1 MTNFTTLHDIV
12 LFLFQNLFEFG
23 DKDGAQLKAK
33 FQHPLG
39 VAYDSN
45 KHQLYVADSYNHKIK
60 VIELTTNNVTT
71 CDFKDAQ
78 GNAIVLKEP
87 SAVCMSTC
95 NKYLYIC
102 NTNNHTIEVIDLSTS
117 TGHTLDL
124 RIDDDTKPK
133 PARSLP
139 PFKILTTPEILIHD
153 DGAKITLD
161 LNIMAGN
168 GSKFTDAP
176 QNWKLTF
183 SSQSWTTNQ
192 MAGTFVKSRDSSNP
206 EIFTKLSTTIEINA
220 TAYNTTNANNSME
233 ISYKL
238 SLCADTKGICFPKF
252 FNMVVPLKY
261 GSDGLAEVNHSANI
275 YVDLQRIEWEAV
287 MDK

>member
-1 MTNFTTLHDIV
+1 MV
-12 LFLFQNLFEFG
+12 LLLFQNLFEFG

-39 VAYDSN
+39 VAYDTI

-60 VIELTTNNVTT
+60 LIELPTNNVTT

-87 SAVCMSTC
+87 SAVCMSPC

-102 NTNNHTIEVIDLSTS
+102 NTNNHTIEVIDLNTS
-117 TGHTLDL
+117 IGHTLDL
-124 RIDDDTKPK
+124 RIDDETKPK

-139 PFKILTTPEILIHD
+139 PFKILTTPEILIHE
-153 DGAKITLD
+153 DGAKITLE
-161 LNIMAGN
+161 LNVMAGN

-176 QNWKLTF
+176 QNWKMTF
-183 SSQSWTTNQ
+183 SDQSWTTKQ
-192 MAGTFVKSRDSSNP
+192 LAGTFVKSRAPLNP
-206 EIFTKLSTTIEINA
+206 EICTKLSTTIEID
-220 TAYNTTNANNSME
+220 AYNATNANNSME

-252 FNMVVPLKY
+252 FNMIVPTKY
-261 GSDGLAEVNHSANI
+261 GTGGLAEVNHSANI
-275 YVDLQRIEWEAV
+275 YVDLQRIEWEAELE
-287 MDK
+287 K